1 MNRFAVARQRYA
13 LDAAAMI
20 KGEIYSEEC
29 RIPFKY
35 SFYMG
40 EDVLKI
46 TIKPQTYTLLHDYI
60 SYRILD
66 DFRHDLKKMGCE
78 IYQDIYKEFDAYNVI
93 FQRFEEYQKC
103 NYHEYLFEIFNS
115 EVNPSLVKD
124 TFTLLFRDR
133 DVMRQFNLNV
143 SEEIKKLK
151 QSDYPSYLKRDGV
164 MVRWTRWP
172 VWLKKGLLKRE
183 DGHCAICQR
192 DLTGVYANTANIAI
206 DHIVPLNLEGT
217 NDPTNLQMVCDVC
230 NGDKGGDKLTTSDR
244 YASFW

>member
-66 DFRHDLKKMGCE
+66 DFRHDLKKWDVKS
-78 IYQDIYKEFDAYNVI
+78 IKI
-93 FQRFEEYQKC
+93 FIR
-103 NYHEYLFEIFNS
+103 
-115 EVNPSLVKD
+115 
-124 TFTLLFRDR
+124 
-133 DVMRQFNLNV
+133 NLML
-143 SEEIKKLK
+143 I
-151 QSDYPSYLKRDGV
+151 
-164 MVRWTRWP
+164 M
-172 VWLKKGLLKRE
+172 
-183 DGHCAICQR
+183 
-192 DLTGVYANTANIAI
+192 
-206 DHIVPLNLEGT
+206 
-217 NDPTNLQMVCDVC
+217 
-230 NGDKGGDKLTTSDR
+230 
-244 YASFW
+244 